1 MVKLPIRVSS
11 PYITDEEIELVRKVL
26 LSGRLA
32 AGPVVKEFEEEF
44 AKFIGVKHALAVA
57 NGTIA
62 LELILKALG
71 IGPGDEVI
79 VPDFTFIATASTVL
93 MVGAKPV
100 FADIELDTYTIDIN
114 DMQNK
119 ITNRTKAVVAVH
131 LYGHPAN
138 VKALKEICDDKGI
151 YLIEDSAQAHG
162 AKAFG
167 KYVGSFG
174 IASAF
179 SFYATKNLTT
189 GEGGMITTDDDN
201 LANIIK
207 LLRNHGQERRYY
219 HVMLGGNYRMSEIH
233 AAIGLAQLRK
243 LEFMNRRREELAKA
257 YIKRLSNVSWLKLP
271 KVMPWAKHVW
281 HLFVIWVKD
290 GAPMDR
296 DRLSVYLKEKGIETV
311 VHYPRPLHEQP
322 VFKKLGLS
330 KRVKCPNAEEASKH
344 VLSLPLHPSLTI
356 EEVDYVVKALKE
368 VG

>member
-11 PYITDEEIELVRKVL
+11 PYITDEEVELVRKVL
-26 LSGRLA
+26 LSRRLA
-32 AGPVVKEFEEEF
+32 AGPVVKEFEERF
-44 AKFIGVKHALAVA
+44 ARFIGVKHALAVA

-62 LELILKALG
+62 LELILKALS

-114 DMQNK
+114 DVQNK
-119 ITNRTKAVVAVH
+119 ITNRTKAIVAVH

-151 YLIEDSAQAHG
+151 HLIEDSAQAHG

-167 KYVGSFG
+167 KCVGSFG

-219 HVMLGGNYRMSEIH
+219 HVMLGSNYRMSEIH

-257 YIKRLSNVSWLKLP
+257 YTERLSNV
-271 KVMPWAKHVW
+271 
-281 HLFVIWVKD
+281 
-290 GAPMDR
+290 
-296 DRLSVYLKEKGIETV
+296 
-311 VHYPRPLHEQP
+311 
-322 VFKKLGLS
+322 
-330 KRVKCPNAEEASKH
+330 
-344 VLSLPLHPSLTI
+344 
-356 EEVDYVVKALKE
+356 
-368 VG
+368 